1 MQVAQPFE
9 IDVISVK
16 ETWVQNTRA
25 AVAGS
30 DEIPA
35 YVIFGSFS
43 TKRKYAYDLEKV
55 SDIKSHFE
63 AVMGIHP
70 VEGRFFVRIGLLGDD
85 WSNLFQG
92 IIASHLKQLNLT
104 GTCDTLLPV
113 SETGEK
119 NI

>member
-1 MQVAQPFE
+1 MQVTQSFE

-43 TKRKYAYDLEKV
+43 TARKYAYDLEKV
-55 SDIKSHFE
+55 TTLKSHFE
-63 AVMGIHP
+63 AVMGVHP
-70 VEGRFFVRIGLLGDD
+70 VEGRFFVRVGLMGDD
-85 WSNLFQG
+85 WNKLFQG
-92 IIASHLKQLNLT
+92 ILAEHLKQLDLT
-104 GTCDTLLPV
+104 GTCDTFL
-113 SETGEK
+113 S
-119 NI
+119 